1 MNLVYKYLM
10 QMLKCVLIVLKASIF
25 IRLLMISFMLLNM
38 RFFLIMKLRMVII
51 ICLFFFFCFYYESIK
66 IDQVY
71 VVKKVMIE
79 NNGFMVVDNIIEFI
93 LFYSCFKGMY
103 IGKV

>member
-1 MNLVYKYLM
+1 
-10 QMLKCVLIVLKASIF
+10 
-25 IRLLMISFMLLNM
+25 
-38 RFFLIMKLRMVII
+38 
-51 ICLFFFFCFYYESIK
+51 
-66 IDQVY
+66 
-71 VVKKVMIE
+71 MIE

>member
-1 MNLVYKYLM
+1 MCVNSVKGQYIYLIIDDQFYVVKYE
-10 QMLKCVLIVLKASIF
+10 V
-25 IRLLMISFMLLNM
+25 
-38 RFFLIMKLRMVII
+38 FFDYEIEDGDYYMFV
-51 ICLFFFFCFYYESIK
+51 FFFCFYYESIK